1 MQQNQL
7 VLLTGA
13 TGLLGSHI
21 LIELLK
27 NGYSARLLVRDV
39 EKAKL
44 QLKEIAGWYSLN
56 ISNYEEK
63 ISYFQGDVLDLGKLE
78 DAFQE
83 VQYVIHAA
91 AIVSS
96 KRAEKDFMLKTNAEG
111 TANMVNIANDLNV
124 NKFVHIS
131 SVSTLGPNPDGAVD
145 EDYFFKP
152 GPNTSAY
159 AITKYAAEQEVW
171 RSIEEGLNAVIL
183 NPSFVIGPS
192 RKETSSSAI
201 FHAVKKG
208 LPGYINGRTGY
219 VDAKDVAKVCV
230 MMLSNELSAERFILN
245 AENRN
250 TLDFINTIARN
261 LNVKPPKREVKASW
275 TPVIVFFS
283 FIRSLFNKKAT
294 QISKDQI
301 RMASS
306 RKDFDG
312 NRILHKVKGFEYTPI
327 NQSIEETAKIMNSF
341 L

>member
-7 VLLTGA
+7 VLLTGS

-27 NGYSARLLVRDV
+27 KGYYTRLLVRDV

-44 QLKEIAGWYSLN
+44 ELTEIVGWYN
-56 ISNYEEK
+56 FDISKYQEK
-63 ISYFQGDVLDLGKLE
+63 ISYVQGDVLDLGKLE
-78 DAFQE
+78 DAFQK
-83 VQYVIHAA
+83 VQFVIHAA

-96 KRAEKDFMLKTNAEG
+96 KRASKDLMLKTNAEG
-111 TANMVNIANDLNV
+111 TSNMVNISNSMNII
-124 NKFVHIS
+124 KFVHIS

-159 AITKYAAEQEVW
+159 AITKYASEQEVW

-201 FHAVKKG
+201 FHAVQKG

-219 VDAKDVAKVCV
+219 VDARDVAKVCV
-230 MMLSNELSAERFILN
+230 LMLSNQLSSERFILN
-245 AENRN
+245 AENLN
-250 TLDFINTIARN
+250 TLDFINAIAAK
-261 LNVKPPKREVKASW
+261 LTVTPPKRQVKASW
-275 TPVIVFFS
+275 APFIVFFS
-283 FIRSLFNKKAT
+283 MICCLFNKKAT
-294 QISKDQI
+294 RINYEQLK
-301 RMASS
+301 MASS

-327 NQSIEETAKIMNSF
+327 NQSIEETAKIMSSF